1 MLRQYYSDLSK
12 LGIYFIYIQIGSL
25 LIIVKNFQKYTI
37 PTKMIENYGRMAWN
51 LGFIPLNDG
60 LSLR

>member
-1 MLRQYYSDLSK
+1 MLRQYYSGLSK
-12 LGIYFIYIQIGSL
+12 LGIYFMYLKIGSFL
-25 LIIVKNFQKYTI
+25 KTVKSFQKYTI
-37 PTKMIENYGRMAWN
+37 PIKMIENYGRMAWN